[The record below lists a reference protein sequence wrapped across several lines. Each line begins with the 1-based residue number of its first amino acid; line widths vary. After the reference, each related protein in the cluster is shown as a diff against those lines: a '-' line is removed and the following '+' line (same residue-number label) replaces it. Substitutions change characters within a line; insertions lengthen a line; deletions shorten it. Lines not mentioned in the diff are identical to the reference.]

1 MVGRWSG
8 DGPECGKC
16 ALKASCDAQESCW
29 TNKETSRKWPARIE
43 GHLGPFRLDKEPHLK
58 GSKRSEEVVPK
69 VPVGG
74 KSTGVGLRLGVG
86 PETTLAEALSP
97 HDARKTQLRH
107 VKTSRAAAAHDVNAG
122 QCRANTHQHAI
133 ILYPSFPSYD

>member
-1 MVGRWSG
+1 MSFTQTENSQHSLTPIVY
-8 DGPECGKC
+8 
-16 ALKASCDAQESCW
+16 
-29 TNKETSRKWPARIE
+29 E
-43 GHLGPFRLDKEPHLK
+43 GSAG
-58 GSKRSEEVVPK
+58 
-69 VPVGG
+69 PVGG

-107 VKTSRAAAAHDVNAG
+107 VKTSRAATAHDVNAG

-133 ILYPSFPSYD
+133 ILYPSFPLYD